1 MHNCEN
7 ERNIIDIAKDLKVND
22 ESHKKL
28 MSYYIFET
36 VTTYYF
42 SKKGEKVSYN
52 RTGQVDKRE
61 SILDII
67 IKL

>member
-22 ESHKKL
+22 DSHKKL

-36 VTTYYF
+36 VTTYSF
-42 SKKGEKVSYN
+42 SKNGEKVS
-52 RTGQVDKRE
+52 TIEQVKYTRE
-61 SILDII
+61 NQF
-67 IKL
+67 